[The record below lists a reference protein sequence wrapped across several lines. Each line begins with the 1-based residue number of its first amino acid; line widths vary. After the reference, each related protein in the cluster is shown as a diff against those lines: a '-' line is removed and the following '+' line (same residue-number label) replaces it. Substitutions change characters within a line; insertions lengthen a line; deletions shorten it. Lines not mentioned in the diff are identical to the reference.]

1 MCACEPDDKIRD
13 YYKKQVVMI
22 RDLPEYQG
30 KYYAIKDEDEK
41 TLSTLFS
48 ASSMIKIR
56 LPL

>member
-1 MCACEPDDKIRD
+1 
-13 YYKKQVVMI
+13 MI